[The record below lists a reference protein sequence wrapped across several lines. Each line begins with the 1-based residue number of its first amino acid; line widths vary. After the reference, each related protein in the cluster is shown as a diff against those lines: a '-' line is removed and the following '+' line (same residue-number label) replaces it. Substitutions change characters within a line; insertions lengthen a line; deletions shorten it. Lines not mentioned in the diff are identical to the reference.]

1 MLSLI
6 IGVFVLQVVFSLS
19 EGSIFAEGNPPSMP
33 SKPRHVSIVT
43 KPLTLQEIIARN
55 RGEKSHSSANALSSS
70 NANVAPEST
79 TMDSRDATLVNSL
92 VAVAQ
97 MQRDEWLEI
106 EEGSEFGLEKEER
119 EVDAEMDRKRR
130 ERNHGAIVT
139 YRDEEE
145 DDWGQ
150 FLLVREVDKHPKE
163 DAKTRRKRSAPT
175 PPPEDPPSLDEKGS
189 GDEVDWSGY
198 QGSL

>member
-1 MLSLI
+1 
-6 IGVFVLQVVFSLS
+6 
-19 EGSIFAEGNPPSMP
+19 MP

-119 EVDAEMDRKRR
+119 EVDAEMDRRRR

-139 YRDEEE
+139 YR
-145 DDWGQ
+145 
-150 FLLVREVDKHPKE
+150 
-163 DAKTRRKRSAPT
+163 
-175 PPPEDPPSLDEKGS
+175 
-189 GDEVDWSGY
+189 Y
-198 QGSL
+198 